1 MKTYFE
7 IITLTLVVI
16 CSCTRL
22 IGQKKKIKSPVEE
35 LSISIV
41 KKQLDG
47 YNSRNI
53 KKFLSQYSDSIKVYS
68 FRKGIDING
77 KEQMEMV
84 YGNLFE
90 SNSSSKRKIT
100 NTIVNGHT
108 VITNEIIT
116 LAKGLTDKV
125 IAIYAIENEKI
136 QEVHYI
142 GAD

>member
-1 MKTYFE
+1 MKTYFK

-16 CSCTRL
+16 CSCARL

-90 SNSSSKRKIT
+90 SNSSSKR
-100 NTIVNGHT
+100 
-108 VITNEIIT
+108 
-116 LAKGLTDKV
+116 
-125 IAIYAIENEKI
+125 
-136 QEVHYI
+136 
-142 GAD
+142 